1 MRTMVSGVIVVAV
14 IGSLVAL
21 LWWNWTRVEA
31 WAENTKHE
39 RAKEQDRQRVRNAE
53 VFVEKG
59 LADLDQEI
67 ARLECV
73 RYEHRVS
80 AEEAHLR
87 AGKQQNGVVE
97 AEQLAVE
104 FLRAQQAARGQPF
117 EFYDRTY
124 DPSQADKQFDCFA
137 REALAHRHVLD
148 ELHYDEV
155 GHRQGSEYI
164 AKAVTTLREARE
176 TGKREGN
183 RLIVDRDVADARAL
197 ARALTDPVPGE
208 KNGQPGADLART
220 LKLLRDHLLRR
231 NAEDRVSVQDG
242 PATVEDTQCRK
253 RETQKADELKQL
265 KDELRRRAGV
275 IRP

>member
-1 MRTMVSGVIVVAV
+1 MRTIVSGVIVVAV
-14 IGSLVAL
+14 IGV

-39 RAKEQDRQRVRNAE
+39 RAKEQDRQRVRHAE
-53 VFVEKG
+53 VFLEKG
-59 LADLDQEI
+59 LAELDQEI

-87 AGKQQNGVVE
+87 AGMQQNGVVE

-104 FLRAQQAARGQPF
+104 FLQAQQAAKGQPF
-117 EFYDRTY
+117 EFYSRTY
-124 DPSQADKQFDCFA
+124 DPAQAEKQFDCFA
-137 REALAHRHVLD
+137 GEALARRQALD

-155 GHRQGSEYI
+155 AHRQGSEHV
-164 AKAVTTLREARE
+164 ATAVATLRDARE
-176 TGKREGN
+176 TAKREGN

-197 ARALTDPVPGE
+197 ARALTDPAPGE
-208 KNGQPGADLART
+208 KDEQPGADLART

-231 NAEDRVSVQDG
+231 NAEERVPTRDG
-242 PATVEDTQCRK
+242 PARVENIQRRQ
-253 RETQKADELKQL
+253 REAQTADELKPL
-265 KDELRRRAGV
+265 KDELRKRAGAM
-275 IRP
+275 RP